1 MGNLKPIG
9 SEKLQGIDK
18 IRRMIE
24 ISTYNL
30 NIPKSI
36 NEDSSDEYR
45 KVLADGM
52 TYHIIKEKNGYVIK
66 KGIYESTAEYI
77 EPMKN
82 RKFYPSYS
90 QALKR
95 LNLITKEINLN
106 EGQRR
111 NISLFNESE
120 DVVEY
125 ILDLEEQETP
135 GTPPPAPATPTP
147 APSVPQGETPP
158 PAPEGDDMP
167 EMDDEMPIPE
177 PEPMDNEEESDEES
191 VTFKTIQKTTGKLA
205 QKIRTFLGDEEN
217 EMSSEDTKYV
227 INSILSAL
235 DLSTLDDEDMEEIM
249 AKFEGGEEDEGEIP
263 SMEDEEPN
271 MDMED
276 MGMEETLPPA
286 PKGATTPPPPPPAP
300 EGEVTEYGIHGAREK
315 RHMQKV
321 KDMFEEVFSE
331 SKVDKV
337 LSRYF
342 NNEQKKSSEQNR
354 NKILGNIQ
362 NLSESF
368 SQEKKSINFYKN
380 YKNSKFLGKNQYGY
394 LVFEMDDRKI
404 RISPNG
410 QIL

>member
-24 ISTYNL
+24 ISTYKL
-30 NIPKSI
+30 NTPKSI
-36 NEDSSDEYR
+36 NEDSSNEFKR
-45 KVLADGM
+45 ILADGV
-52 TYHIIKEKNGYVIK
+52 TYHIVKEKNGYVIK
-66 KGIYESTAEYI
+66 SGLNESTAEYI
-77 EPMKN
+77 EPIKN

-95 LNLITKEINLN
+95 LNLITKEINVN

-120 DVVEY
+120 DIVEY
-125 ILDLEEQETP
+125 VLDLEEQDVP
-135 GTPPPAPATPTP
+135 STPPPAPAAPP
-147 APSVPQGETPP
+147 APPVPQSETTPPPP
-158 PAPEGDDMP
+158 PAPEGDEMP
-167 EMDDEMPIPE
+167 EMDDEIPMPE
-177 PEPMDNEEESDEES
+177 PKEPMDDEEESDEEG

-205 QKIRTFLGDEEN
+205 QKIRAFLGDEEN

-227 INSILSAL
+227 INSVLSAL

-249 AKFEGGEEDEGEIP
+249 VKFEGSEEGESEVP
-263 SMEDEEPN
+263 DMGEEEPN
-271 MDMED
+271 MED
-276 MGMEETLPPA
+276 MGMEETPPPA
-286 PKGATTPPPPPPAP
+286 PAPEGTTPPPPPPA
-300 EGEVTEYGIHGAREK
+300 GEVTEYGIHGAREK
-315 RHMQKV
+315 RHIQKV

-342 NNEQKKSSEQNR
+342 NNGQKKSSEQNR
-354 NKILGNIQ
+354 NKILGKIQ

-368 SQEKKSINFYKN
+368 SQEKKSLNFYNN

>member
-1 MGNLKPIG
+1 MGNLKPVG
-9 SEKLQGIDK
+9 SEKLQGVDK

-36 NEDSSDEYR
+36 NEDSSNEY
-45 KVLADGM
+45 KKTLADGV

-66 KGIYESTAEYI
+66 SGLYESTAEYI
-77 EPMKN
+77 EPIKN

-95 LNLITKEINLN
+95 LNLITKEVNLN

-125 ILDLEEQETP
+125 VLDLDEQETP
-135 GTPPPAPATPTP
+135 GTGTPPPPPPAPA
-147 APSVPQGETPP
+147 PQAGGTPP
-158 PAPEGDDMP
+158 PPPPTDDMIEPPMPDESDDIPMPDEPMDDEGDD
-167 EMDDEMPIPE
+167 DGG
-177 PEPMDNEEESDEES
+177 EEI
-191 VTFKTIQKTTGKLA
+191 TFKSVQKTTGKLA
-205 QKIRTFLGDEEN
+205 QKIRTFLGNEEN

-235 DLSTLDDEDMEEIM
+235 DLSTLDEEDMDEIM
-249 AKFEGGEEDEGEIP
+249 SKFEGGEEGEP
-263 SMEDEEPN
+263 
-271 MDMED
+271 ED
-276 MGMEETLPPA
+276 MIEPGMDTEN
-286 PKGATTPPPPPPAP
+286 TPPPPPPAP
-300 EGEVTEYGIHGAREK
+300 PTGEVTEYGIHGAREK
-315 RHMQKV
+315 RHIQKV

-342 NNEQKKSSEQNR
+342 NNGQKKSSEQNR
-354 NKILGNIQ
+354 NKILGKIQ

-368 SQEKKSINFYKN
+368 SQEKKSLNVYNN

>member
-1 MGNLKPIG
+1 MGNLKPVG
-9 SEKLQGIDK
+9 SEKLHGVDK

-36 NEDSSDEYR
+36 NEDSSNEY
-45 KVLADGM
+45 KKTLADGV

-66 KGIYESTAEYI
+66 SGLYESTAEYI
-77 EPMKN
+77 EPIKN

-95 LNLITKEINLN
+95 LNLITKEVNLN

-125 ILDLEEQETP
+125 VLDLDEQETP
-135 GTPPPAPATPTP
+135 GTPTPVPAPTAPT
-147 APSVPQGETPP
+147 VPQGETPP
-158 PAPEGDDMP
+158 PPPVPAPEGDDMP
-167 EMDDEMPIPE
+167 EMDDETPMPE
-177 PEPMDNEEESDEES
+177 PEEPMDDEEESDEEG

-205 QKIRTFLGDEEN
+205 QKIRAFLGDEEN

-227 INSILSAL
+227 INSVLSAL

-249 AKFEGGEEDEGEIP
+249 AKFEGGEEEEMPDLDTEEP
-263 SMEDEEPN
+263 SMGD
-271 MDMED
+271 ED
-276 MGMEETLPPA
+276 M
-286 PKGATTPPPPPPAP
+286 PPPPAP
-300 EGEVTEYGIHGAREK
+300 TGEEEVTPPPPAPPTGEVTEYGIHGAREK
-315 RHMQKV
+315 RHIQKV

-342 NNEQKKSSEQNR
+342 NNGQKKSSEQNR
-354 NKILGNIQ
+354 NKILGKIQ

-368 SQEKKSINFYKN
+368 SQEKKSLNFYNN

-404 RISPNG
+404 RITPNG

>member
-24 ISTYNL
+24 ISTYKL
-30 NIPKSI
+30 NTPKSI
-36 NEDSSDEYR
+36 NEDSSNEFKR
-45 KVLADGM
+45 ILADGV
-52 TYHIIKEKNGYVIK
+52 TYHIVKEKNGYVIK
-66 KGIYESTAEYI
+66 SGLNESTAEYI
-77 EPMKN
+77 EPIKN

-95 LNLITKEINLN
+95 LNLITKEINVN

-125 ILDLEEQETP
+125 VLDLEEQDVP
-135 GTPPPAPATPTP
+135 ATPPPAAPPVPQSETP
-147 APSVPQGETPP
+147 APPP
-158 PAPEGDDMP
+158 PPVPAPEGDDMP
-167 EMDDEMPIPE
+167 EMDDETPIPE
-177 PEPMDNEEESDEES
+177 PEEPMDDEEESDEEG

-205 QKIRTFLGDEEN
+205 QKIRAFLGDEEN

-227 INSILSAL
+227 INSVLSAL

-249 AKFEGGEEDEGEIP
+249 VKFEGSEEGESEVPDMGEED
-263 SMEDEEPN
+263 PN
-271 MDMED
+271 MED
-276 MGMEETLPPA
+276 MGMEETPPPA
-286 PKGATTPPPPPPAP
+286 PEGTTPPPPPPA
-300 EGEVTEYGIHGAREK
+300 GEVTEYGIHGAREK
-315 RHMQKV
+315 RHIQKV

-342 NNEQKKSSEQNR
+342 NNGQKKSSEQNR
-354 NKILGNIQ
+354 NKILGKIQ

-368 SQEKKSINFYKN
+368 SQEKKSLNFYNN
-380 YKNSKFLGKNQYGY
+380 YRNSKFLGKNQYGY

-404 RISPNG
+404 RITPNG